1 MTEIVSNREPEGG
14 AGGARSN
21 LRLAVISTP
30 RSGNTWVRMQL
41 ATLYGLEQIPVHF
54 PTEVDWDNLPRRCV
68 IQIHWYPIEPFLGY
82 LGSHGVQVVVLARH
96 PFDVLLSWLNLSY
109 YKHKDGI
116 CPGGGACT
124 ECAIAGASPR
134 SEAFLDYACSEHG
147 RVLLCHSPA
156 WWERPGVLRARYE
169 DFLAAP
175 EVALGRMVEQ
185 IGEPPLRPI
194 SEVVAA
200 HSIRQMRTDPEVWR
214 FHCWQGQAGLWR
226 HLIPAEQ
233 ARAIAASVPEAF
245 DVLGYPCDPD
255 ESLTPLQAD
264 HNWARIQLDSTRDY
278 LDRERAKQRKA
289 ERAISALTDDVER
302 IRQALRDEQNAHE
315 ETRRAHEEACRA
327 REEARHLLD
336 TTLARLDAPAVQP
349 SGVGRRLSRIA
360 TRVPGMSRLV
370 RSGHRTQSPYGAA
383 RHGVHAADDDAA
395 GLANLHASSD

>member
-1 MTEIVSNREPEGG
+1 MTENCSHREPDGV
-14 AGGARSN
+14 RPN

-96 PFDVLLSWLNLSY
+96 PFDVLISWLNLAY

-116 CPGGGACT
+116 CPGDGACT

-134 SEAFLDYACSEHG
+134 SEVFRDYACGEYG

-156 WWERPGVLRARYE
+156 WWERPGVIRARYE
-169 DFLAAP
+169 DLLAAP
-175 EVALGRMVEQ
+175 EVGLGRLAEQ
-185 IGEPPLRPI
+185 IGEAPLRPI

-200 HSIRQMRTDPEVWR
+200 HTIRQMRTDPEVWR

-264 HNWARIQLDSTRDY
+264 HNWARVQLDATRDY

-302 IRQALRDEQNAHE
+302 IRQALRDEQQAHD
-315 ETRRAHEEACRA
+315 ETRRA
-327 REEARHLLD
+327 LD
-336 TTLARLDAPAVQP
+336 STRARLDAAAVHP

-360 TRVPGMSRLV
+360 TRVPGVSRFV
-370 RSGHRTQSPYGAA
+370 RPGHRSHSPYGAA
-383 RHGVHAADDDAA
+383 RHGAGYDAPA
-395 GLANLHASSD
+395 GLADLNAPSD